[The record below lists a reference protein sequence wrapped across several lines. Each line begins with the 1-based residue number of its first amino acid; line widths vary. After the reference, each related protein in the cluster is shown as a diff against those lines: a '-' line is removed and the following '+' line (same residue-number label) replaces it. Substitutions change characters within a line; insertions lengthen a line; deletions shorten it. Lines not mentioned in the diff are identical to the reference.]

1 MKPYLMARILLTFV
15 LSTLAYAGIKS
26 ATAKELVIWP
36 EITVEELAT
45 GLAEPTH
52 VTNAGDGSGR
62 LFLVEQPGRIKIYQN
77 GLLPDAFLDI
87 TDRVLSPN
95 NGGGNEEGLLSVAFP
110 PGYGATKDYFYV
122 YYTRLDGNNQLS
134 RFHLANDPNIADP
147 ESEKSILL
155 LHHPD
160 NSNHNGG
167 QLAFGPDGYLY
178 IGTGDGGGAFDPGD
192 NAQDPAS
199 LLGKILRID
208 VEMDE
213 LAPIDGSHSAFLPM
227 IFNVSD
233 PSEALEYEIPPDNPF
248 TTDSQARDEIWALGL
263 RNPWRFSF
271 DRLSGDLFIGDVGQS
286 NWEEVDY
293 QPSESG
299 GGENYGWDIYE
310 GNACLLDSGCSLEG
324 FTFPIHTLSHQV
336 DDAVAVT
343 GGFVYR
349 GSDYPNL
356 NGIYFFS
363 DLNSDVL
370 LGLKYEA
377 GSWQFHK
384 FNQGQRW
391 ITSFGEDE
399 NGELYFV
406 SRSGGGLYKI
416 TSTQQ

>member
-1 MKPYLMARILLTFV
+1 
-15 LSTLAYAGIKS
+15 
-26 ATAKELVIWP
+26 
-36 EITVEELAT
+36 
-45 GLAEPTH
+45 
-52 VTNAGDGSGR
+52 
-62 LFLVEQPGRIKIYQN
+62 
-77 GLLPDAFLDI
+77 
-87 TDRVLSPN
+87 
-95 NGGGNEEGLLSVAFP
+95 
-110 PGYGATKDYFYV
+110 
-122 YYTRLDGNNQLS
+122 
-134 RFHLANDPNIADP
+134 
-147 ESEKSILL
+147 LL

-310 GNACLLDSGCSLEG
+310 GNACLLASGCSPEG